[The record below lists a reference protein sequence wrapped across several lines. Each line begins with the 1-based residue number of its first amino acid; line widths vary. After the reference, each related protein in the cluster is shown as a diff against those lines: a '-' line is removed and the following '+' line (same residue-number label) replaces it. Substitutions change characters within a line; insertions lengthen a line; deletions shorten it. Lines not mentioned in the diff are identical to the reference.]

1 MSAKSTKPGLGRGFD
16 SLIPT
21 HLVEEEFD
29 PTAKTDK
36 SISRT
41 QNITV
46 KDIHRNPDQPRKA
59 FTAESIKELADSI
72 KAHGIIQP
80 LIVTEAK
87 DGYTIIAG
95 ERRWRAA
102 KEAKLKT
109 VPVIVRSFSDQA
121 RLEVALVENL
131 QREDL
136 NPLEVATALYKL
148 NDQFNMSLGQIGKQV
163 GKSSSAVSN
172 TIRLLGLG
180 KKAKDALAKGRISEG
195 HARSILALP
204 ESLQEDLLSHIIK
217 NGWSVRRAEQYVTA
231 HKQGGRVKQTT
242 KAGGSAHQTALT
254 RKAEK
259 ALKTEVRDRPM
270 AKGSGRLIIS
280 YKDSADRKRIID
292 TISK

>member
-41 QNITV
+41 QNIAI

-59 FTAESIKELADSI
+59 FTADSIKELADSI

-87 DGYTIIAG
+87 SGYSIIAG

-102 KEAKLKT
+102 KEAKLDS
-109 VPVIVRSFSDQA
+109 VPVIVRSFTDQA

-136 NPLEVATALYKL
+136 NPLEIATALYKL
-148 NDQFNMSLGQIGKQV
+148 NDQFYFYKSLKVLFLIF
-163 GKSSSAVSN
+163 
-172 TIRLLGLG
+172 
-180 KKAKDALAKGRISEG
+180 
-195 HARSILALP
+195 
-204 ESLQEDLLSHIIK
+204 SLKIYFD
-217 NGWSVRRAEQYVTA
+217 
-231 HKQGGRVKQTT
+231 
-242 KAGGSAHQTALT
+242 
-254 RKAEK
+254 
-259 ALKTEVRDRPM
+259 
-270 AKGSGRLIIS
+270 
-280 YKDSADRKRIID
+280 
-292 TISK
+292 

>member
-41 QNITV
+41 QNIAI

-59 FTAESIKELADSI
+59 FTADSIKELADSI

-87 DGYTIIAG
+87 SGYSIIAG

-102 KEAKLKT
+102 KEAKLDS
-109 VPVIVRSFSDQA
+109 VPVIVRSFTDQA

-136 NPLEVATALYKL
+136 NPLEIATALYKL

-163 GKSSSAVSN
+163 GKSASTVSN

-180 KKAKDALAKGRISEG
+180 NKAKSALAKGRISEG
-195 HARSILALP
+195 HARSVLALP
-204 ESLQEDLLSHIIK
+204 ESLQGDLLNQIIK

-231 HKQGGRVKQTT
+231 HKQGGKPKETSRT
-242 KAGGSAHQTALT
+242 GGSAHETAQTK
-254 RKAEK
+254 RVEK
-259 ALKTEVRDRPM
+259 SLNTEVRDRPM
-270 AKGSGRLIIS
+270 AKGSGRIIIS
-280 YKDSADRKRIID
+280 YKDPKDRKRIID
-292 TISK
+292 SII